1 MKRNRKLTEQEEI
14 DEEANRRANQP
25 VPGVGAYRQGQL
37 VLRAA
42 PMTEEQVDVSKSK
55 RLA

>member
-25 VPGVGAYRQGQL
+25 VPGAEAYRQGQL
-37 VLRAA
+37 ILSPKQ
-42 PMTEEQVDVSKSK
+42 PMTKQEVKVRKAK
-55 RLA
+55 G